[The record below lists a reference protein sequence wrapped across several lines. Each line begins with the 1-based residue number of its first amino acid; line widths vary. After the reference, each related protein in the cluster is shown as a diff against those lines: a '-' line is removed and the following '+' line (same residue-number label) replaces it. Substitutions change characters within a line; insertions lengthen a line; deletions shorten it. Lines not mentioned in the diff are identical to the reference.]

1 MSLRPDWISPSHTMD
16 MMFTDPLG
24 PMDGFSF
31 GLLRKSMR
39 GVPNSV
45 AGFAFAKLNPRAPEA
60 DEPGTRG
67 LWPSTAAD
75 AAVALAPG
83 VADVWSDPALLF
95 TRYENELLPGE
106 TGALL
111 VLTLR
116 FSLDHARHDMFDM
129 GYAFALER
137 LARARRLSTLVVLHV
152 PGEAV
157 SRSLPHVHLVALA
170 RTHSASG
177 FGAYDEE
184 VFCDSGQKLLF
195 GEWQDFSRRW
205 FGACGMAAS

>member
-1 MSLRPDWISPSHTMD
+1 

-24 PMDGFSF
+24 PMEGFSF

-45 AGFAFAKLNPRAPEA
+45 AGFAFAKLNPREPGAL
-60 DEPGTRG
+60 EPGTRG
-67 LWPSTAAD
+67 LWPATAAD

-83 VADVWSDPALLF
+83 VADVWRDPALLF
-95 TRYENELLPGE
+95 TRYESELLPGE

-116 FSLDHARHDMFDM
+116 FSLDHTRHDMFDM

-152 PGEAV
+152 PGDAV

-170 RTHSASG
+170 RTHAASG

-184 VFCDSGQKLLF
+184 VFCDAGQKVLF
-195 GEWQDFSRRW
+195 AEWQAFCQRW
-205 FGACGMAAS
+205 ASQCG